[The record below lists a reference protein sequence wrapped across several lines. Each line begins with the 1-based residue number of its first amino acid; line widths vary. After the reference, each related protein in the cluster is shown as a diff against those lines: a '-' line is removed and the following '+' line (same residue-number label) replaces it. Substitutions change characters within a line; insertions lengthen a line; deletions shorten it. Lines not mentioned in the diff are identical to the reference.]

1 MAYAQQAV
9 LKGSSQVYGLSANIK
24 RYTLRDVGFIESKG
38 GKFQLERSLDP
49 NSPFNKSIKFK
60 MVIEPDMKKF
70 KMVVTA
76 PNGLKEVDV
85 YNVPNCEG
93 YVEQLNYLL
102 DLLIERE
109 VIVKL

>member
-1 MAYAQQAV
+1 MAYEKQAT
-9 LKGSSQVYGLSANIK
+9 LKGNSQSYQLSPNIK

-49 NSPFNKSIKFK
+49 TSPFNKSVKFK
-60 MVIEPDMKKF
+60 MVIESDMQKF

-85 YNVPNCEG
+85 YHIPNADS
-93 YVEQLNYLL
+93 YIEQLNYLL
-102 DLLIERE
+102 DLLIERQ

>member
-1 MAYAQQAV
+1 MAYSNQAV
-9 LKGSSQVYGLSANIK
+9 LKGDQQVYELSPNIK

-49 NSPFNKSIKFK
+49 TSPFNKGIKFK
-60 MVIEPDMKKF
+60 MAIEPDMKKF

-85 YNVPNCEG
+85 FAAPNAQAHI
-93 YVEQLNYLL
+93 EQLNYLL
-102 DLLIERE
+102 DLLLERE
-109 VIVKL
+109 ILVKC